1 MNFLTGQQLLDH
13 FDRVAGTVDALSPHL
28 RDALHPGGDGASY
41 DYAGLLAMG
50 VDELFAPMALHQPKA
65 HAALMALGPELLVCE
80 RTSTDPIGRQTWNAD
95 AFVGAAGRYVRV
107 GAYFRGDS
115 IAAQGERSTVW
126 FRHAS
131 LPPAVADA
139 YYRHMTGLEV
149 VHALPGNPFESRGL
163 PAKIDVWLRA
173 DQVGGR
179 GRRQLEAIKAG
190 LAAVADPATP
200 PRADKLVWK
209 SFACVL
215 DTRAQ
220 DATHWVGDL
229 LFVQERSPSR
239 RVFHVHDADFGAIR
253 VVDDP
258 VRLFDDYVAWVFAG
272 GGERFDFNPY
282 SGSA

>member
-1 MNFLTGQQLLDH
+1 MEFLTRQQILDH

-28 RDALHPGGDGASY
+28 RDATSPLRDGDSY

-50 VDELFAPMALHQPKA
+50 VRELFAPLAVHQPKA
-65 HAALMALGPELLVCE
+65 HAALMAIGPEVLVCE
-80 RTSTDPIGRQTWNAD
+80 RISTDAIGRQAWIPD

-115 IAAQGERSTVW
+115 IAVQGQRSTVW

-131 LPPAVADA
+131 LPPAIADA
-139 YYRHMTGLEV
+139 YYLHATGMEV
-149 VHALPGNPFESRGL
+149 VHRLPGNPFESRGL

-173 DQVGGR
+173 DQVGGHSR
-179 GRRQLEAIKAG
+179 KQLEAIKRG
-190 LAAVADPATP
+190 LAAIADPATP

-215 DTRAQ
+215 DTREQ

-239 RVFHVHDADFGAIR
+239 RVLHVHDSDFGAIR

-258 VRLFDDYVAWVFAG
+258 VRLLDEYVAWVFAG
-272 GGERFDFNPY
+272 GVGRFDFCAH
-282 SGSA
+282 SRLA